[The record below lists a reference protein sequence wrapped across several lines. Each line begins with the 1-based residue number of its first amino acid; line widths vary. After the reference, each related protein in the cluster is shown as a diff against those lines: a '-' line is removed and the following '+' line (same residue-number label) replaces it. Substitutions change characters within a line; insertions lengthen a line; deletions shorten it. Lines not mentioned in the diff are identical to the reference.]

1 MSAEDWDWLLN
12 INLKAYFFAT
22 QSAAKHMQAK
32 GAGAIINFSS
42 ISYMMGNAGYPAYT
56 AANGGITALSRSLAR
71 ELGPDGIRVNA
82 LAPGWVL
89 TQKQLDKWAT
99 PEDLAAHLERQCLK
113 THLEP
118 RDVVDATLFLASD
131 ASRMMTGQ
139 CMVVACGMVG
149 SRQGWVEAPYRAV
162 PCTPLGSGFVRP
174 DHSGLNVSV
183 ISGLRQATPSDV
195 MRGEETQI
203 AGFLSLNRDWDGVI
217 CLPGTHTKWV
227 QVSAGE
233 VVSFQTYMT
242 GELFALL
249 SENSVLRHSV
259 QGDGWDDSTF
269 DQTVEILISR
279 PEKLA
284 ARLFSIRADDL
295 LENTPVATSRAR
307 LSAVLIGA
315 ELAAARPYWLGT
327 NIAIIGATRQAQVY
341 NRALRTQ
348 GASATVANAERMTLA
363 GLTAAYRNLKEAS

>member
-1 MSAEDWDWLLN
+1 
-12 INLKAYFFAT
+12 
-22 QSAAKHMQAK
+22 
-32 GAGAIINFSS
+32 
-42 ISYMMGNAGYPAYT
+42 
-56 AANGGITALSRSLAR
+56 
-71 ELGPDGIRVNA
+71 
-82 LAPGWVL
+82 
-89 TQKQLDKWAT
+89 
-99 PEDLAAHLERQCLK
+99 
-113 THLEP
+113 
-118 RDVVDATLFLASD
+118 
-131 ASRMMTGQ
+131 MTGNVKPEWIAIDWGTSNLRVWAMRENEAIAKASSESGMSGLAKTEFEPALQ
-139 CMVVACGMVG
+139 TLLSDWEVPAQTPMVACGMVG

-341 NRALRTQ
+341 DRALRTQ